1 MSLSEEQS
9 EMLPVEDIVRDI
21 VERLSAMPNVRGPAT
36 ADSRIVEDL
45 NMDSLAIMDFIMA
58 LEDHY
63 DVALP
68 LEKLAKIKTVGEL
81 ARLIVQLDSNR
92 QRP

>member
-1 MSLSEEQS
+1 
-9 EMLPVEDIVRDI
+9 MLVAEDIVRDI
-21 VERLSAMPNVRGPAT
+21 VTRLSAVPNVRGPAT
-36 ADSRIVEDL
+36 AASRIVEDL

-68 LEKLAKIKTVGEL
+68 LDKLAKIKTVGEL
-81 ARLIVQLDSNR
+81 AQLIVLLDRNR
-92 QRP
+92 SMP